1 MTQLKNEIPVDV
13 DEKIDDDSEEELEM
27 LDEELEGT
35 NTL

>member
-1 MTQLKNEIPVDV
+1 MKNEIPVDV
-13 DEKIDDDSEEELEM
+13 DDKIDDSEEELEM